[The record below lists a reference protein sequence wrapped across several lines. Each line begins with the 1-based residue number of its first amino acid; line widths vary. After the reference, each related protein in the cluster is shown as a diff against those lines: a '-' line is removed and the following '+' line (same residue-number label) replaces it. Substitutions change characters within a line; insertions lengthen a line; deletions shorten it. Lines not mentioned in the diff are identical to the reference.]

1 MGCRANVVKTYI
13 VEYADGQ
20 WFNWQAESLLRLLSE
35 HDVDVWRSNEDDPYS
50 DLEIRDI
57 EGFKRLIE
65 ALEQK
70 SPDERCKPFEELT
83 NNEVVDIFKEWL
95 KYAIDSGEFAE
106 DFIRIHWF

>member
-20 WFNWQAESLLRLLSE
+20 WFNWQAEPLLELLRG
-35 HDVDVWRSNEDDPYS
+35 HDIEVWQANENDPYS
-50 DLEIRDI
+50 DWEIQDI

-70 SPDERCKPFEELT
+70 SSDERCKPFEALV
-83 NNEVVDIFKEWL
+83 NSEVAEVFKEWL
-95 KYAIDSGEFAE
+95 KYVIDGGEFAE
-106 DFIRIHWF
+106 DFIRVHWF